1 MSRTVR
7 VLLAEDNLLVR
18 EGLASLLDDL
28 GLEAALRRLLP
39 ITCLMWCLEIQSIL
53 PVKSRSSMVKR
64 AI

>member
-28 GLEAALRRLLP
+28 DD
-39 ITCLMWCLEIQSIL
+39 
-53 PVKSRSSMVKR
+53 VDV
-64 AI
+64 